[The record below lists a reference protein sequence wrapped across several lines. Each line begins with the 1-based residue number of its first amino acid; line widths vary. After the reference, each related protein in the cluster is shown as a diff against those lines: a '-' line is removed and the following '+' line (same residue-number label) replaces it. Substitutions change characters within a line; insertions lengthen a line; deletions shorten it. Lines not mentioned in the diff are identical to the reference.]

1 MTLLNLEGK
10 LFNKM
15 DFAYSS
21 STLAP
26 TFINFLIR
34 DIKIFIWLD
43 IDVSSFILS
52 LNNCNF
58 METFAFVAF
67 APNSWIKCSHISLHD
82 LVRLTWCN
90 SEYERTC
97 SIMDLDLASLLS
109 HSNNYLAS
117 IGATFV
123 PFIMPFKFLFI
134 NCICSFNLHG

>member
-15 DFAYSS
+15 DFACTS

-26 TFINFLIR
+26 NLINYLIR
-34 DIKIFIWLD
+34 DIKLFTWLD

-58 METFAFVAF
+58 MENFTFVAV
-67 APNSWIKCSHISLHD
+67 ALNSWIKCSHISLDD

-90 SEYERTC
+90 SEYERTS

-117 IGATFV
+117 IGATSV
-123 PFIMPFKFLFI
+123 PLIMPFKFLFI
-134 NCICSFNLHG
+134 NCICTFNFLG